1 MRHPKNQLKSSQ
13 KGEGPKNTMSASDPS
28 AGAVDSNLSMDTQK
42 IEGAH
47 TTNWATGSTLTV
59 KRNG

>member
-1 MRHPKNQLKSSQ
+1 VRHPKNQLKSSQ

-28 AGAVDSNLSMDTQK
+28 SGTMNSDLSMKEQK
-42 IEGAH
+42 IEGMQ